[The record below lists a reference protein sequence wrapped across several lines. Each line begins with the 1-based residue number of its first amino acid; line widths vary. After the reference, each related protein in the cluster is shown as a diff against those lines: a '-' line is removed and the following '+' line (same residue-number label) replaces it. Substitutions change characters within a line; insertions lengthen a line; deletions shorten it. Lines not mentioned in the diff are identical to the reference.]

1 MMSDQISTCA
11 QFDYGQYAPGLAHE
25 LRKSAKRLRAAPT
38 AERLKTLIAQRPM
51 DARRTTTRIGNALA
65 TVKEKIGPENW
76 AWWLECEAKLSVLDA
91 DFFMACAKVFS
102 WPAPLVRRLAQ
113 EVMDER
119 QGIRSE

>member
-1 MMSDQISTCA
+1 MSDQISTCA
-11 QFDYGQYAPGLAHE
+11 QFDYGQYAPGVAHE
-25 LRKSAKRLRAAPT
+25 LRKAAKRLRAARA
-38 AERLKTLIAQRPM
+38 AERLQTLGAQRPM
-51 DARRTTTRIGNALA
+51 DIMKIGNALA

-91 DFFMACAKVFS
+91 DFFMACAEVFS